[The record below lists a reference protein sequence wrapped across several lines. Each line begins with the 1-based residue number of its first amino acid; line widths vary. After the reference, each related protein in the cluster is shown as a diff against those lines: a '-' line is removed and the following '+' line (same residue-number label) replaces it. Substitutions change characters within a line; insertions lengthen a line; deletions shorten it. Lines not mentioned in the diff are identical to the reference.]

1 MQWAAN
7 TPFQWAKRTASH
19 LGGTT
24 NPLIISWPG
33 RIRGDGSV
41 RSQFS
46 FLTDIAPTIF
56 EIAKVEF
63 PQEVDGVKQTP
74 LEGASLVF
82 TFDDA
87 QAPAKHTRQ
96 YFEMIGN
103 RGIYKDGWW
112 AGSRLGV
119 PWGGGAG
126 SGGLPAEPGQ
136 WELYD
141 LAHDFTQ
148 AHDLADQNP
157 SKLKELQDFFAAEAE
172 RNHVYPVSERGLG
185 LAGARGGNTNS
196 STNQASW
203 TFRAGAERIS
213 AQFAPRLAGNSHTI
227 TAEIE
232 VGEEKPNGVI
242 FAQGG
247 RTGGYALF
255 VKNGQVVY
263 EGTGRSAAGSA
274 AAHTQII
281 ASEGLPKGNTGP

>member
-1 MQWAAN
+1 M
-7 TPFQWAKRTASH
+7 
-19 LGGTT
+19 
-24 NPLIISWPG
+24 
-33 RIRGDGSV
+33 
-41 RSQFS
+41 
-46 FLTDIAPTIF
+46 
-56 EIAKVEF
+56 
-63 PQEVDGVKQTP
+63 DGVKQTP

-87 QAPAKHTRQ
+87 QAPTKHTRQ

-103 RGIYKDGWW
+103 RGIFKDGWW

-126 SGGLPAEPGQ
+126 SGGLPAEPGP

-157 SKLKELQDFFAAEAE
+157 PKLKELQDFFAAEAE

-185 LAGARGGNTNS
+185 LAGARGGNTSSPPTRQVGHFGPGPNAYPHNS
-196 STNQASW
+196 RRGSLAIRTPSQ
-203 TFRAGAERIS
+203 R
-213 AQFAPRLAGNSHTI
+213 RLKWVRRSQRRF
-227 TAEIE
+227 
-232 VGEEKPNGVI
+232 

-255 VKNGQVVY
+255 VKNGQLVY

-281 ASEGLPKGNTGP
+281 ASEGLPNGNTGP